1 MHYNSKKARAARL
14 RLLGIGVL
22 VGAVVVGGGVLA
34 VTSLGSDD
42 SKADSRAKSSPT
54 HAEKTAK
61 PRPSPSGG
69 AEDNTPETG
78 PKLPLLKPRTSKN
91 GIGVGFE
98 HSSWGA
104 ESAAINYR
112 QDMDII
118 DDVLLRKQLATIT
131 SPDSQDSID
140 ERVSEVRTIREE
152 AGLPPSGGAPD
163 RITFSTVVKASRGRS
178 LDDDGEVVEVWMVH
192 DRYGTEQGKGGDS
205 NPLKN
210 QLDCLIV
217 KWQDGDWKLTDEPK
231 YVKLKSSPS
240 AYFPDSKFAFKD
252 GWREVGSE

>member
-34 VTSLGSDD
+34 VTSLDGDD
-42 SKADSRAKSSPT
+42 SKASSRAKSTPT
-54 HAEKTAK
+54 QSEKTAS
-61 PRPSPSGG
+61 PRPSSSGG
-69 AEDNTPETG
+69 VEGDTPETA

-104 ESAAINYR
+104 ESAAISYM

-118 DDVLLRKQLATIT
+118 DDVLLRKQLDTIT
-131 SPDSQDSID
+131 SRDSRDSID
-140 ERVSEVRTIREE
+140 ERISEVRTIREA

-163 RITFSTVVKASRGRS
+163 RITFSTVVEAVRIRR
-178 LDDDGEVVEVWMVH
+178 LDDDGDVVEVWMVY
-192 DRYGTEQGKGGDS
+192 DRYGTVQGKGGDS
-205 NPLKN
+205 NPLKD

-252 GWREVGSE
+252 GWQEVGSE